1 MLFRSVI
8 LISLFITFILIDR
21 NKRNHLEPIYKKINE
36 FEISNIKSFFHIF
49 FIENEISK
57 IKKFWKINEK
67 NGLIDTI
74 NIKSTKKSETPKIS
88 IIITI
93 FNQLNCFYK
102 TLRSIQNQSFKD
114 IEIIIVDDGSTDN
127 SIESL
132 AKYQKQDY
140 RIILLRHSYNYGTI
154 KSRSDAVK
162 LAKGKYIIILDGDD
176 GLSSREIL
184 YNSFKIAEIGELD
197 VVEFKMAYFKN
208 KYFKRIENNLEPI
221 DNLYNRIIYQPE
233 LKYKFIKLQA
243 KDNLWSYLNRNIV
256 SKLIRNELFKKV
268 LEFIGP
274 KYTED
279 NIIIFEDTIMSVS
292 LFFLSNSFYL
302 MKEPGYYRS
311 KGECFITPSEK
322 VQKRCGL
329 NNCIIN
335 KEFDSIKYINF
346 LSEKLNNSKKEGELI
361 YNELANIDYN
371 YDLYKNIN
379 NDFDYI
385 IKVFDTILIKFTLLN
400 HKQKNMIIYLKK
412 KFLKR
417 KRDKSII
424 SVFNIII

>member
-1 MLFRSVI
+1 MSLRWLI
-8 LISLFITFILIDR
+8 L
-21 NKRNHLEPIYKKINE
+21 KIN
-36 FEISNIKSFFHIF
+36 
-49 FIENEISK
+49 
-57 IKKFWKINEK
+57 
-67 NGLIDTI
+67 
-74 NIKSTKKSETPKIS
+74 
-88 IIITI
+88 
-93 FNQLNCFYK
+93 
-102 TLRSIQNQSFKD
+102 
-114 IEIIIVDDGSTDN
+114 
-127 SIESL
+127 
-132 AKYQKQDY
+132 
-140 RIILLRHSYNYGTI
+140 
-154 KSRSDAVK
+154 
-162 LAKGKYIIILDGDD
+162 
-176 GLSSREIL
+176 
-184 YNSFKIAEIGELD
+184 
-197 VVEFKMAYFKN
+197 
-208 KYFKRIENNLEPI
+208 KRIENNLEPI

-311 KGECFITPSEK
+311 KGECFIAPSEK

-361 YNELANIDYN
+361 YNE
-371 YDLYKNIN
+371 
-379 NDFDYI
+379 
-385 IKVFDTILIKFTLLN
+385 
-400 HKQKNMIIYLKK
+400 
-412 KFLKR
+412 
-417 KRDKSII
+417 
-424 SVFNIII
+424 